1 MALTD
6 LLNKAKNIAEEKL
19 NQHLNE
25 FEKSEDEK
33 EEDREKLLKAFLPL
47 APTYVQDIMN
57 NKNVTIPKKLIE
69 EKLRDDVQEVKVTTK
84 GIELVV
90 NNSSKFTNMD
100 VNFTIVITSINLRSS
115 KFVFEIKDIKL
126 SKADESTFF
135 QAVGTIIVKPLLTLI
150 IESIVKNKIEE
161 LSISDLTFK
170 NKIFGDDMEMVCDFS
185 NLKQLD
191 MLKIK
196 LPIIKKSFVNMVN
209 VDRVTHQE
217 DGLNLGF
224 EVKI

>member
-33 EEDREKLLKAFLPL
+33 EEDREKLLKTFLPL

>member
-47 APTYVQDIMN
+47 APNYVQDIMN

-69 EKLRDDVQEVKVTTK
+69 EKLKDDVQEVKVTTK

-90 NNSSKFTNMD
+90 NNSSKFTNMN
-100 VNFTIVITSINLRSS
+100 VNFTIVIKSINLRSS

-135 QAVGTIIVKPLLTLI
+135 QVVGTIIIKPLLTLI

-191 MLKIK
+191 MLKTK

-209 VDRVTHQE
+209 IDRVTHQE

>member
-90 NNSSKFTNMD
+90 NNSSKFTNMN

-191 MLKIK
+191 MLKTK

-209 VDRVTHQE
+209 IDRVTHQE